1 MGYCLSQTGQD
12 DQAQPWYERAVKESE
27 QGDVHGRVD
36 GSLGLSLHQ
45 VGYCLSQTGQYEKAQ
60 PWWPAR
66 VQRSACHGKRA
77 V

>member
-36 GSLGLSLHQ
+36 KSNLRVSIEALIE
-45 VGYCLSQTGQYEKAQ
+45 CLSQI
-60 PWWPAR
+60 
-66 VQRSACHGKRA
+66 GKQDEAGKWRRRLENL
-77 V
+77 